1 MNRRERRAA
10 TAAAKK
16 SKASSAE
23 PESPAALYE
32 AGFRHLE
39 AERYLDAQVCCQRAL
54 AVDPNYGD
62 ALNLMA
68 LLSLQFG
75 QYELAAEWAS
85 RAISQSAKPQYYLSL
100 GTIRRRQGQLE
111 EALKAFDRAVQLKPD
126 GGECWRS
133 FGNVLIDL
141 NLLEQAVLS
150 FQHALKYDPKDFE
163 AAERCGCALFQ
174 LGRAEE
180 ALAYLGLAEQLQGN
194 SAEASQVRALA
205 LYSLKRFEEAA
216 AAMQKA
222 QLLEP
227 KNADINNN
235 LGVFL
240 QRLGREAEALPYFGQ
255 AIKLRPNLFA
265 AYTNKAHALG
275 HLHRFEEAHAVY
287 DALEAVDPG
296 NADANW
302 SRSLVHL
309 LTGNFA
315 AGWAGREARWKASG
329 LSITRLTSPKPLW
342 LGKDSVEGKTILVHA
357 DEGLGDAIH
366 FARYVPMLAVRG
378 ARVLLVVPDALC
390 PLLSKLS
397 GVSQCLPLSVG
408 TPPPFDMHCPL
419 SSLPLAFATRLET
432 IPSTTPYLPAPPTGA
447 FEQRLGPH
455 NKLRVGLAWSGN
467 IKHREDHYRSIPLR
481 ALLPLLD
488 FGATFVTLQKDVRPD
503 DAATLRE
510 RADII
515 DLTAH
520 LIDFNET
527 AALVSCLDL
536 VISVDSSIAHLA
548 GALALPT
555 WILLPYT
562 PDYRWLLDRED
573 SPWYPTARLFRQDAT
588 RDYTSVIERV
598 RAEVSA
604 LVAAR
609 QPT

>member
-16 SKASSAE
+16 SKASLAE

-126 GGECWRS
+126 SGECWRS

-216 AAMQKA
+216 AAM
-222 QLLEP
+222 
-227 KNADINNN
+227 
-235 LGVFL
+235 
-240 QRLGREAEALPYFGQ
+240 
-255 AIKLRPNLFA
+255 
-265 AYTNKAHALG
+265 
-275 HLHRFEEAHAVY
+275 
-287 DALEAVDPG
+287 
-296 NADANW
+296 
-302 SRSLVHL
+302 
-309 LTGNFA
+309 
-315 AGWAGREARWKASG
+315 
-329 LSITRLTSPKPLW
+329 
-342 LGKDSVEGKTILVHA
+342 
-357 DEGLGDAIH
+357 
-366 FARYVPMLAVRG
+366 
-378 ARVLLVVPDALC
+378 
-390 PLLSKLS
+390 
-397 GVSQCLPLSVG
+397 
-408 TPPPFDMHCPL
+408 
-419 SSLPLAFATRLET
+419 
-432 IPSTTPYLPAPPTGA
+432 
-447 FEQRLGPH
+447 
-455 NKLRVGLAWSGN
+455 
-467 IKHREDHYRSIPLR
+467 
-481 ALLPLLD
+481 
-488 FGATFVTLQKDVRPD
+488 
-503 DAATLRE
+503 
-510 RADII
+510 
-515 DLTAH
+515 
-520 LIDFNET
+520 
-527 AALVSCLDL
+527 
-536 VISVDSSIAHLA
+536 
-548 GALALPT
+548 
-555 WILLPYT
+555 
-562 PDYRWLLDRED
+562 
-573 SPWYPTARLFRQDAT
+573 
-588 RDYTSVIERV
+588 
-598 RAEVSA
+598 
-604 LVAAR
+604 
-609 QPT
+609 